1 MPGAL
6 VLLVGLKGVNNW
18 CSSWNSLVLG
28 GTILGEEN
36 ASYISSLIVEVT
48 KEEEVLLVVVCGIVV
63 VADWQLLTMAKRSQS
78 SAIMQR
84 ERKAERDFWVR
95 LWIKEDKKIKISVVF
110 LFFSQLKQQSFG
122 TEGGN
127 KAQKMALTFRVNGK
141 I

>member
-1 MPGAL
+1 M
-6 VLLVGLKGVNNW
+6 
-18 CSSWNSLVLG
+18 
-28 GTILGEEN
+28 GEEN

-95 LWIKEDKKIKISVVF
+95 L
-110 LFFSQLKQQSFG
+110 
-122 TEGGN
+122 
-127 KAQKMALTFRVNGK
+127 
-141 I
+141 